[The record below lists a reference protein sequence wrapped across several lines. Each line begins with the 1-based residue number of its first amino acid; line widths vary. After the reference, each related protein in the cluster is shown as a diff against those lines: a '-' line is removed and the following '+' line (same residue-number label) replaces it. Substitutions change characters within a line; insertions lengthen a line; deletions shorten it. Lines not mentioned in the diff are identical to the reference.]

1 MPRLTGIETGRGRM
15 AVDWV
20 ARRAQVVCYQCGK
33 KGHYMSECGEVE
45 RIRILELEREVEELK
60 GKGGQ

>member
-1 MPRLTGIETGRGRM
+1 M